1 MKTTAIITMSFLTVF
16 FLGCKDDRAINLYPM
31 EPVSGYEII
40 YKPNEINI
48 VESINDKHDTL
59 KMYKHNKEYY
69 LKENNRNRLCM
80 SVLRDSGEFMDHDL
94 YVRKMNDSL
103 YQSFIWKRNL
113 YVVYDRF
120 YQIRFIKK
128 QTYSV
133 KYTIR

>member
-1 MKTTAIITMSFLTVF
+1 MFKIIIRMKTTAIITMSFLTVF

-69 LKENNRNRLCM
+69 LKEK
-80 SVLRDSGEFMDHDL
+80 V
-94 YVRKMNDSL
+94 SL
-103 YQSFIWKRNL
+103 LFQLHLLGKE
-113 YVVYDRF
+113 D
-120 YQIRFIKK
+120 
-128 QTYSV
+128 
-133 KYTIR
+133 

>member
-1 MKTTAIITMSFLTVF
+1 MFKIIIRMKTTAIITMSFLTVF

-80 SVLRDSGEFMDHDL
+80 SVLRDSGD
-94 YVRKMNDSL
+94 
-103 YQSFIWKRNL
+103 
-113 YVVYDRF
+113 
-120 YQIRFIKK
+120 FIKVSFGK
-128 QTYSV
+128 ETYMLFMIGFT
-133 KYTIR
+133 KYVLSRNIQIA